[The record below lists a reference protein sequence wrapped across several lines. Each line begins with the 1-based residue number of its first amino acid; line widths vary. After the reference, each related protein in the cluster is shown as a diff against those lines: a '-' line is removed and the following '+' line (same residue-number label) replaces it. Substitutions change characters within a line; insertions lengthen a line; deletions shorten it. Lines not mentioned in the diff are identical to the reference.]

1 MNFNWLHQN
10 LFNYLSLKKNYYFK
24 TKPFLV
30 KQSST
35 SLEFFL
41 MDRFVQHH
49 PLLQD
54 PKNWTINKKNK
65 TATFNHTDKIPDLE
79 AEYALFKTKKLTD
92 QVDYLLTDEYGY
104 LLPELSGGE
113 WVMQEV
119 ALKYLIIPN
128 EQYSKNLAKEI
139 IDDYLYQLEQGR
151 ELIGGL
157 FLPKGEYFRLIDGYH
172 RLSALKQKFGGDHT
186 VTILAFVRN

>member
-10 LFNYLSLKKNYYFK
+10 LFESLSFKKNYYFK

-35 SLEFFL
+35 PLEYFI

-54 PKNWTINKKNK
+54 PNNWTVDKKEK
-65 TATFNHTDKIPDLE
+65 EAFFNHTDKISDLE
-79 AEYALFKTKKLTD
+79 AEYALFKTKKMTD
-92 QVDYLLTDEYGY
+92 QIDYLLNDEYGF

-113 WVMQEV
+113 WILQEV
-119 ALKYLIIPN
+119 PLKSLIIPN
-128 EQYSKNLAKEI
+128 EKHSKNLAKEI
-139 IDDYLYQLEQGR
+139 IDDYLSQLEQGR
-151 ELIGGL
+151 DLIGGL
-157 FLPKGEYFRLIDGYH
+157 FLPRGEYFRLIDGYH
-172 RLSALKQKFGGDHT
+172 RLSALKQKFGGDHLVSIIT
-186 VTILAFVRN
+186 FVHN